1 MKWLLFLVSSCSLL
15 IGPPKTETAKG
26 SLYKIDF
33 KEENWEE
40 DRKVEERSDYVW
52 KNVKDGRILLSNSF
66 CNEFQDQGLDAL
78 ALKTF
83 KIVSDLK
90 VEQKKFTTFQDRE
103 AYLLEGQGSVD
114 GVPVG
119 LKLLNTRRSNC
130 YFDFVSITPLSSTQK
145 PPPAFEKFLAAVKF
159 K

>member
-1 MKWLLFLVSSCSLL
+1 MRWLLFLLSSCSFMV
-15 IGPPKTETAKG
+15 GTPKIETAKG
-26 SLYKIDF
+26 SLYEIDF

-40 DRKVEERSDYVW
+40 NRKVEERSDYVW
-52 KNVKDGRILLSNSF
+52 RNVKDGRILLSNSF
-66 CNEFQDQGLDAL
+66 CNEFQEQGLDVL

-83 KIVSDLK
+83 KIVDKL
-90 VEQKKFTTFQDRE
+90 EIQLKKFTTFEDHE
-103 AYLLEGQGSVD
+103 AYLLEGTGSVD

-130 YFDFVSITPLSSTQK
+130 YFDFVSITPLNSSRSLTSE
-145 PPPAFEKFLAAVKF
+145 FEKFLKAVKF